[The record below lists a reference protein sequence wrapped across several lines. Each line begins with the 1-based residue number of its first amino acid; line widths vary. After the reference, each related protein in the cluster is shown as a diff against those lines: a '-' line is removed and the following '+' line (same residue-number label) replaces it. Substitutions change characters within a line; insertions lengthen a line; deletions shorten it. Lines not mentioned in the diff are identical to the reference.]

1 MFDIFSYNYIM
12 NNRFSLGNMDENESF
27 PEPLYKLDSKTNTRI
42 YKEPIIT
49 DLPKK
54 IPFWK
59 KYICFFKSCSIYKYE
74 RNN

>member
-1 MFDIFSYNYIM
+1 M
-12 NNRFSLGNMDENESF
+12 NNRFSFGNMDENESF
-27 PEPLYKLDSKTNTRI
+27 PEHPYILDSKTNTRI

-49 DLPKK
+49 YLPNK